1 MVCGCKCLSFS
12 GYCMTTAL
20 LGSYD
25 YRLVA
30 LSACIAA
37 VTLVVLAFL
46 FVLST
51 VGRRFALQKQQFA
64 ENRLQFQT
72 IFDNMTEAIVVMDQG
87 LNIIHLNRAA
97 SEMFGIDTA
106 TLAFPRMMA
115 AFEVFAPDG
124 RLLAPE
130 ERPAARALRGEN
142 LSNFETIVRR
152 EDTGKRI
159 FTESNT
165 ATIKTPAGEIHQ
177 IIISIRD
184 ISERK
189 RMDELNA
196 RLAAI
201 VEFCEDAVISKDDK
215 GIITS
220 WNRGAEKIFGYTAA
234 EMIGQPVKVLL
245 PEGHEHEEDDI
256 LARIKRGEIVEHIE
270 SIRKKKDGKLI
281 SVSLTISPIRDA
293 WGKVIGA
300 SKIARDITYKKSLE
314 RQLRQSQKME
324 AIGQLTGGI
333 AHDFNNLLGVV
344 IGNLDLLEGLTAGN
358 EEALRRV
365 RITQKAALRGA
376 DLTRRLLSFSSS
388 EELRPSAVKLKHS
401 IRNTIELAARAVGP
415 EISITTHFDDSVP
428 DVFVDAAGLESALL
442 NLVVNARDA
451 MPGGGS
457 VNITTQLH
465 LLEESYPPV
474 QAKELKAGQYA
485 CVSVSDTGAGMSRET
500 MDRAFEPF
508 FTTKPRGKGTGLGL
522 AMVYGFVKQSGGTAR
537 IYSEPGYGTTV
548 SFYLPLAEGSK
559 LPSSVPASA
568 SHARASGIV
577 LMVDDELELLD
588 ISLAY
593 LAEMGYTALQA
604 SDGASALKMVEQY
617 PNIDL
622 VVTDIIMPGGM
633 NGVELAQKIRELQ
646 PQIKIVYSSGFPAD
660 ALTERNMP
668 LADGPL
674 LHKPYQ
680 RAEFNAMIR
689 GVMEGNSTDAP
700 KK

>member
-1 MVCGCKCLSFS
+1 
-12 GYCMTTAL
+12 MTTAL

-25 YRLVA
+25 HRFVA
-30 LSACIAA
+30 LTVCIATA
-37 VTLVVLAFL
+37 MLVVVAFVC
-46 FVLST
+46 VLST
-51 VGRRFALQKQQFA
+51 MKRRMTAQSLQFA
-64 ENRLQFQT
+64 ESSVQLQT
-72 IFDNMTEAIVVMDQG
+72 VFDNMTEGIVVLDQG
-87 LNIIHLNRAA
+87 LNIIHLNHAA
-97 SEMFGIDTA
+97 SKLLGMDTS
-106 TLAFPRMMA
+106 TLAFPQVEA
-115 AFEVFAPDG
+115 TFEAFLPDG
-124 RLLAPE
+124 SLLTPE
-130 ERPAARALRGEN
+130 EWPAARALRGEH
-142 LSNFETIVRR
+142 LQDFEIIVRR
-152 EDTGKRI
+152 KDTGECI
-159 FTESNT
+159 VTETNT
-165 ATIKTPAGEIHQ
+165 VAIKNPDGVIVQ
-177 IIISIRD
+177 VIVSLRD

-189 RMDELNA
+189 HMDEIHS

-201 VEFCEDAVISKDDK
+201 VESSEDAIIGKNEL
-215 GIITS
+215 GIVTS
-220 WNRGAEKIFGYTAA
+220 WNKGAEKTFGYTAE
-234 EMIGQPVKVLL
+234 EMIGKSVKILL

-256 LARIKRGEIVEHIE
+256 LARIKQGEIVDHFET
-270 SIRKKKDGKLI
+270 IRKRKDGKLI
-281 SVSLTISPIRDA
+281 NVSLTISPIRDA

-300 SKIARDITYKKSLE
+300 SKIARNITYKKSLE

-388 EELRPSAVKLKHS
+388 EELRPSAVQLKHS

-415 EISITTHFDDSVP
+415 EINITTHFDDSVP
-428 DVFVDAAGLESALL
+428 EVFVDAAGLETALL

-465 LLEESYPPV
+465 LLEENYPPV

-485 CVSVSDTGAGMSRET
+485 CVSVSDTGVGMSRET

-508 FTTKPRGKGTGLGL
+508 FTTKARDKGTGLGL

-559 LPSSVPASA
+559 LPARVPASA
-568 SHARASGIV
+568 SHARSGGIV

-633 NGVELAQKIRELQ
+633 NGVELAQKIRQLR
-646 PQIKIVYSSGFPAD
+646 PDIKIVYSSGFPAD
-660 ALTERNMP
+660 ALAERSMP
-668 LADGPL
+668 LADAPL

-689 GVMEGNSTDAP
+689 GVMEGNGGNNVAS
-700 KK
+700 